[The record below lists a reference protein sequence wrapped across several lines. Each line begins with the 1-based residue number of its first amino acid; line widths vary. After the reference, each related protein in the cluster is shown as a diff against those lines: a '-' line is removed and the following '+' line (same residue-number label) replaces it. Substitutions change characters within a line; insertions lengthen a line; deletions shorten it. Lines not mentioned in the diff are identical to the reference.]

1 MAKTPAQIE
10 EMYAKDYK
18 ELTSKQIV
26 GGNLTTDEKGRLYYI
41 EAKYPHFYAKYV
53 AN

>member
-1 MAKTPAQIE
+1 MTKTPAQIE

-18 ELTSKQIV
+18 ELCDKISG